1 MPLVR
6 KIGGDFAETE
16 PIKSKAIYLLE
27 HAKSEII
34 KQDTALTTAHLRI
47 LALETTLQQAVTTS
61 ERRQNKLSEI
71 KQSIMGRWPFV
82 LKRTIRNIL

>member
-27 HAKSEII
+27 HAK
-34 KQDTALTTAHLRI
+34 TALTTAHLRI